1 MTLAQNGKFIN
12 TIANL
17 ANFPRWHDYAPR
29 FDDDTCSHSA
39 RVAIYSLICALL
51 EQKMFGNSPDVLKT
65 VCRAIFHDLN
75 ESKTGPIKHKTKKEA
90 EVAHHI
96 KNLEKEAAEEI
107 VSYLSRSLQPIFY
120 EYIVNA
126 EDDTLEGRIVD
137 AMDTFDAVMFCKR
150 ENGSALIFEDT
161 YHLLLNKLK
170 QHSLASVR
178 FMAQAVEEEDPFY
191 DFLHAVLMLDRIKRW
206 SGKHNTIPDQDLMH
220 IGRASALVVF
230 NCYVEKV
237 KYAADLQRN
246 GIDFDILTVVAKT
259 LCHDIPEALTGDVL
273 GPVKNSK
280 PEMKEAFERYEQ
292 MAAYKM
298 AQWLPECIRDEI
310 YNYMAHAKSD
320 DYEGQM
326 VDIADKLDALIK
338 TNMERRNNRFEYE
351 MDYRRQLRKVQ
362 SSFDNPCVIFFLAYI
377 LHDLDYPIFEDMQ
390 RLRHQ

>member
-1 MTLAQNGKFIN
+1 MAQNGKFIN
-12 TIANL
+12 IITKL

-29 FDDDTCSHSA
+29 FEDDTCSHSA
-39 RVAIYSLICALL
+39 RVAIYSLICSLL
-51 EQKMFGNSPDVLKT
+51 EQNMFSHPVDILKT
-65 VCRAIFHDLN
+65 VCRAIFHDIN

-90 EVAHHI
+90 EVAEHI
-96 KNLEKEAAEEI
+96 RNLEKEAAEEI

-120 EYIVNA
+120 DYIVNA

-150 ENGSALIFEDT
+150 ENGSAAIFEDT
-161 YHLLLNKLK
+161 YTQLLNKLK
-170 QHSLASVR
+170 THPLASVR
-178 FMAQAVEEEDPFY
+178 YMAQSVEEENAFY
-191 DFLHAVLMLDRIKRW
+191 QFLHAVLMLDRIKRW

-237 KYAADLQRN
+237 KYADELSRK
-246 GIDFDILTVVAKT
+246 GIDYDILSVVAKT
-259 LCHDIPEALTGDVL
+259 LCHDIPEAMTGDVL
-273 GPVKNSK
+273 GPIKNSK
-280 PEMKEAFERYEQ
+280 PEMKQAFERYEKT
-292 MAAYKM
+292 AAFKM
-298 AQWLPECIRDEI
+298 AQLLPECIRDDVYE
-310 YNYMAHAKSD
+310 YMANAKSN

-377 LHDLDYPIFEDMQ
+377 LHDLDYPIFEDMH
-390 RLRHQ
+390 RLWDQ